1 MAVQAAMESVASCA
15 VGVSAAVA
23 VAAYPGEAPAVAVV
37 ERSGTAGPM
46 TDLPLIAAP
55 LIRLGNVIG
64 TFSWD

>member
-15 VGVSAAVA
+15 VGVSAAVV
-23 VAAYPGEAPAVAVV
+23 VAAYPGEAPAVAV
-37 ERSGTAGPM
+37 ERSGAAGPM

-55 LIRLGNVIG
+55 LMRLGNVIG